1 MTLGAAVGGAFALL
15 IVVIVIAYCIYM
27 YRHPERHKLT
37 KVQPDKNV
45 KTGKYLHS
53 FYYCKLEIRVMRKD
67 IFLNFEDIFSEKN
80 ALARSHIR
88 SEVV

>member
-1 MTLGAAVGGAFALL
+1 MSSASVTLGAAVGGAFALL
-15 IVVIVIAYCIYM
+15 IVVIVVAYCIYM

-67 IFLNFEDIFSEKN
+67 FF
-80 ALARSHIR
+80 
-88 SEVV
+88 